1 MALFKKKT
9 EQVDAEEAKEINE
22 TDDLENLVSESED
35 DNKSNVISKINPL
48 DKVKQNKKAMN
59 FIDFVKI
66 NKKSLIQTG
75 CLLLGVVI
83 LSAAANEIV
92 FKTKDTKGN
101 SASYFN
107 SQYDALVKEYNDTKN
122 EMDIFEKT
130 DPYYT
135 KVDVSTS
142 DNKNK
147 NVNWIGDKIDE
158 GRWKTDDAYFWT
170 WIEPAFSFKSAV
182 EYNNNVREFITT
194 KGVPED
200 HLFVTTFLQY
210 YDYQS
215 DLRFDVNNDG
225 KLSGDEATQANNKY
239 KSSTQK
245 SRYYTLPIGITENGD
260 YHYLAMVPQYVGL
273 RDIDYR
279 AIAFT
284 FTIKHNINPVTNSDT
299 MEVTDFNVWPTA
311 NKHMFMAGSR

>member
-1 MALFKKKT
+1 MALFKKKI
-9 EQVDAEEAKEINE
+9 EQADAEEVKEINE

-35 DNKSNVISKINPL
+35 DNKSNAISKINLL

-59 FIDFVKI
+59 LIDFVKI

-83 LSAAANEIV
+83 LSAVANEIV
-92 FKTKDTKGN
+92 FKTKDTKSN
-101 SASYFN
+101 EASFFN
-107 SQYDALVKEYNDTKN
+107 SQYDALVKDYNDTKN

-135 KVDVSTS
+135 KIDVSTS

-147 NVNWIGDKIDE
+147 NVNWIGDKVDK
-158 GRWKTDDAYFWT
+158 GRWETDDAYFWT
-170 WIEPAFSFKSAV
+170 WIEPAFNFKSAV

-215 DLRFDVNNDG
+215 DLRFDENNDG
-225 KLSGDEATQANNKY
+225 KLSGDEATQANNSY

-245 SRYYTLPIGITENGD
+245 SRYYTLPIGITKNGD

-273 RDIDYR
+273 GDIDYR

-284 FTIKHNINPVTNSDT
+284 FTIEHNINLVTNSDT

-311 NKHMFMAGSR
+311 NNYTFIAGNR